1 MKREDLI
8 RYDPDEEAMAQFP
21 DRLELAEHPFKCAYA
36 FEPGKDDDGVSVKI
50 PSAFAS
56 SVPSD
61 AIDWLVP
68 GLLPEKIEGLIK
80 GLPKIYRK
88 KLVPVKDS
96 VGIICR
102 EMPQAEGSL
111 ITALGNFIY
120 KRFGVDIPAAAWSS
134 EILPDHLK
142 MRIVITAPDGKQLR
156 AGRDAAILQHEVPG
170 GSASGE
176 FEALRRKWEK
186 NSITAWDFGD
196 LPQII
201 SESGETRAKWI
212 AYPALQTD
220 PATEK
225 RVQLRLFQQRD
236 KALAA
241 HLSGVAAL
249 YSIHFSKDLK
259 FLRRQLI
266 LPADKSHLA
275 NYFGGVRQLE
285 KTLYQ
290 HIVQTLFRKDIRS
303 QKEFYAY
310 AEKTRPKILSSGR
323 ELIESIQPVL
333 KAYHEARSEIA
344 KLRTG
349 VHVNST
355 RLKFYEELV
364 EGLVRLIPENFVEL
378 YDKGRYV
385 HLERYIKAI
394 IIRARR
400 APVDFE
406 KDQTKANE
414 IRQFTN
420 DLDKLLKE
428 LTPAVSQEKRL
439 AIEDYFWML
448 EEYKVSVF
456 AQELKTAI
464 PISAKRLK
472 DKLKQIERMI

>member
-1 MKREDLI
+1 
-8 RYDPDEEAMAQFP
+8 
-21 DRLELAEHPFKCAYA
+21 
-36 FEPGKDDDGVSVKI
+36 
-50 PSAFAS
+50 
-56 SVPSD
+56 
-61 AIDWLVP
+61 
-68 GLLPEKIEGLIK
+68 
-80 GLPKIYRK
+80 
-88 KLVPVKDS
+88 
-96 VGIICR
+96 
-102 EMPQAEGSL
+102 
-111 ITALGNFIY
+111 
-120 KRFGVDIPAAAWSS
+120 
-134 EILPDHLK
+134 
-142 MRIVITAPDGKQLR
+142 MRIVITAPDGQELR

-170 GSASGE
+170 GSVSDE

-196 LPQII
+196 LPEII
-201 SESGETRAKWI
+201 SERGEMRAKWI

-220 PATEK
+220 PTTEK
-225 RVQLRLFQQRD
+225 RVQLRLFQHRD

-266 LPADKSHLA
+266 LPADRSHLA
-275 NYFGGVRQLE
+275 DYFGGARQFE
-285 KTLYQ
+285 KRLFQ

-303 QKEFYAY
+303 RKEFYTY

-344 KLRTG
+344 KLRSG
-349 VHVNST
+349 VRVNST
-355 RLKFYEELV
+355 RLEFYEELI
-364 EGLVRLIPENFVEL
+364 EGLVRLVPENFVEL

-385 HLERYIKAI
+385 HLERYTKAI

-406 KDQTKANE
+406 KDQAKANE
-414 IRQFTN
+414 IRQFAN
-420 DLDKLLKE
+420 DLNKLLKE